1 MRPKE
6 EVDTKMQTGTFILSE
21 KIDDT
26 KMKKNEKEMKKEM
39 KRLEK
44 EKQERE
50 KREKKAREKEKERE
64 KLSKKGKVVCG
75 ACGGKCS
82 GEVLRVTDK
91 YFHTA
96 CFTCRSCSASLAKGG
111 FFCKDNHYYCPQ
123 DYQRAFGTRCAAC
136 NQYVEGEVVSALG
149 NTYHQ
154 KCFTCA
160 RCKRAFPSGEKVT
173 YTGAEVVCSQCVAP
187 QRQTARASSA
197 APAPSPSPAPTPA
210 PAQAVNNRAPVSPD
224 RNHEPNPNECAGC
237 GQELSEGQALVALD
251 RNNVVLFRPKKLQN
265 KFEDSLV
272 VYKGE
277 PETLKAFIKENFH
290 GLVGVRQKD
299 NLQDF
304 SNPLVVA
311 YYDVDYVKN
320 PKGTNYWRNRVL
332 KVAKE
337 MSEVTF
343 AISDKDDFTNEMNEF
358 GVDFAKGD
366 KPVVAGRDADGNKF
380 VMSAEFR

>member
-1 MRPKE
+1 MRPKDE
-6 EVDTKMQTGTFILSE
+6 TDTKLQTGTFILSE

-26 KMKKNEKEMKKEM
+26 KTKKSEKEIKKEM

-64 KLSKKGKVVCG
+64 KQAKKGKVVCG

-96 CFTCRSCSASLAKGG
+96 CFTCRACSASLARGG
-111 FFCKDNHYYCPQ
+111 FFCKDGHYYCPQ

-136 NQYVEGEVVSALG
+136 GQYVEGEVVSALG

-173 YTGAEVVCSQCVAP
+173 YTGSEVICGGCAAP
-187 QRQTARASSA
+187 QRHTARAA
-197 APAPSPSPAPTPA
+197 ASPASPTTPA
-210 PAQAVNNRAPVSPD
+210 SPGSPGSPASPRSPGSPASPD
-224 RNHEPNPNECAGC
+224 RDDVDQRQPDPNDCAGC

-251 RNNVVLFRPKKLQN
+251 R
-265 KFEDSLV
+265 
-272 VYKGE
+272 
-277 PETLKAFIKENFH
+277 
-290 GLVGVRQKD
+290 
-299 NLQDF
+299 
-304 SNPLVVA
+304 
-311 YYDVDYVKN
+311 
-320 PKGTNYWRNRVL
+320 
-332 KVAKE
+332 
-337 MSEVTF
+337 
-343 AISDKDDFTNEMNEF
+343 
-358 GVDFAKGD
+358 
-366 KPVVAGRDADGNKF
+366 
-380 VMSAEFR
+380 SA